1 MKSAMGIILAGDR
14 NNRLRELTAVRS
26 VSAIP
31 VGGKYRA
38 IDFTLSNM
46 VNSGITNIGV
56 LTQYNFRSL
65 MDHLGSGK
73 EWDLD
78 RKNDGLYIFPP
89 FLTEDDS
96 DNWYR
101 GSADAMYH
109 NITFLRRSNE
119 DYVVIT
125 KGNSI
130 YKMLYDEMLSFH
142 KEKNADITVAYMDMN
157 DYTNDELKM
166 LGLMKLD
173 DNGKILDFQEKPL
186 HPWTSLG
193 SIGIY
198 IIEREKLISLLEESA
213 AHGDYDFVK
222 DILIKK
228 LGVLNI
234 FGFKFEGYWRNLNS
248 IQIYYKCNMEMLDI
262 DIRRQLFSENGK
274 VYTKVKDEAPAKY
287 SKEAEVKNSLIADG
301 CFIEGTVEN
310 SVLFRRVTVGK
321 GAVVKNSIVMQ
332 GTSIEDGA
340 TLEYAI
346 LDKNVVFTSG
356 KYLKGEPSWP
366 IIVGRKVRV

>member
-1 MKSAMGIILAGDR
+1 MKSCMGIILAGDR

-31 VGGKYRA
+31 VAGKYRA

-78 RKNDGLYIFPP
+78 RKNDGLFVFPP
-89 FLTEDDS
+89 FLSEDNS
-96 DNWYR
+96 NWYR
-101 GSADAMYH
+101 GSADAMYN

-119 DYVVIT
+119 EYVVIS
-125 KGNSI
+125 KGNSV

-142 KEKNADITVAYMDMN
+142 KERNADITVAYRDMS
-157 DYTNDELKM
+157 DYTNEELKM
-166 LGLMKLD
+166 LGLLKLD
-173 DNGKILDFQEKPL
+173 DNSKILDFQEKPL
-186 HPWTSLG
+186 HPWTSFG
-193 SIGIY
+193 SMGIY
-198 IIEREKLISLLEESA
+198 IIEREKLITLLEESA

-228 LGVLNI
+228 LNVLNI
-234 FGFKFEGYWRNLNS
+234 YGYKFNGYWRNINS
-248 IQIYYKCNMEMLDI
+248 IQTYYKCNMEMLDI
-262 DIRRQLFSENGK
+262 ALQQQLFSENGK

-287 SKEAEVKNSLIADG
+287 NSEAEVKNSLIADG
-301 CFIEGTVEN
+301 CFIEGIVEN

-321 GAVVKNSIVMQ
+321 GAVVRNSIIMQ
-332 GTSIEDGA
+332 GTCIEKGA
-340 TLEYAI
+340 KLDYTI
-346 LDKNVVFTSG
+346 LDKNVTFTSG
-356 KYLKGEPSWP
+356 KQLRGEQSWP
-366 IIVGRKVRV
+366 IIVGRKVIV